1 MAITA
6 TKTTDAAVPSNQ
18 SVGALPV
25 ATSSASTLPITVTI
39 VGGRAWLVPKSPALS
54 EAEGSCHQVGVD
66 DLALGVGMDSVGP
79 QRSGRGRSLVPIKH
93 HDAGLV
99 LNRSQR

>member
-6 TKTTDAAVPSNQ
+6 TKTTDAAAPSNQ

-39 VGGRAWLVPKSPALS
+39 VGVRARLVPKSSPRS
-54 EAEGSCHQVGVD
+54 EAERSCHQVGVD
-66 DLALGVGMDSVGP
+66 DLALGVGMDPVGP
-79 QRSGRGRSLVPIKH
+79 EHSGRGGSLVPIQH

-99 LNRSQR
+99 LYRGQR